1 MKSEKLQKIRGL
13 KKGVLWN
20 VKNFYMFLQCVK
32 KIEKLLHVDANKF
45 FY

>member
-1 MKSEKLQKIRGL
+1 MKSEKLQKIR
-13 KKGVLWN
+13 GVLWN